1 MLFLLSN
8 LWLLYLISLVLM
20 FVVILIVDHGSIDAL
35 IAAAVLELIP
45 ILGLWCTRSGYMV
58 PAVVIAVLCC
68 IAGLAGALV
77 LLLALFTLEL
87 KMIAGG
93 IIAVVSALLATSDFT
108 KVFPELNLQIFLI
121 TACVSG
127 MLGIIFVLWYFMELG
142 KGMSGIVKK
151 SAVRKHQKSEIDR
164 YQAAL

>member
-20 FVVILIVDHGSIDAL
+20 FVVILIVDHGGIDAL

-77 LLLALFTLEL
+77 LLLAIFTLEL

-93 IIAVVSALLATSDFT
+93 IITVASIILSVSDCMNA
-108 KVFPELNLQIFLI
+108 FPAQNMQIFTI
-121 TACVSG
+121 VACISG
-127 MLGIIFVLWYFMELG
+127 MLGVILVLWYLMELG
-142 KGMSGIVKK
+142 KGMSG
-151 SAVRKHQKSEIDR
+151 
-164 YQAAL
+164 

>member
-8 LWLLYLISLVLM
+8 LWLLYLISLGLM
-20 FVVILIVDHGSIDAL
+20 FVVILIVDHGGIDAL

-45 ILGLWCTRSGYMV
+45 ILGLWCVRSGYMV

-77 LLLALFTLEL
+77 LLLAIFTLEL

-93 IIAVVSALLATSDFT
+93 IITVVSVFLSVSDCA
-108 KVFPELNLQIFLI
+108 KVFPEQNLQIFL
-121 TACVSG
+121 TAACISG
-127 MLGIIFVLWYFMELG
+127 MLGVIFVLWYLMELG
-142 KGMSGIVKK
+142 KGMSG
-151 SAVRKHQKSEIDR
+151 
-164 YQAAL
+164 

>member
-8 LWLLYLISLVLM
+8 LWLLYLISLGLM
-20 FVVILIVDHGSIDAL
+20 FVVILIVDHGGIDAL

-45 ILGLWCTRSGYMV
+45 ILGLWCVRSGYMV

-77 LLLALFTLEL
+77 LLLAIFTLEL

-93 IIAVVSALLATSDFT
+93 IITVVSVFLSVSDCA
-108 KVFPELNLQIFLI
+108 KVFPEQNLQAFL
-121 TACVSG
+121 TAACISG
-127 MLGIIFVLWYFMELG
+127 MLGVIFVLWYLMDLG
-142 KGMSGIVKK
+142 KGMSG
-151 SAVRKHQKSEIDR
+151 
-164 YQAAL
+164 

>member
-20 FVVILIVDHGSIDAL
+20 FVVILIVDHGGIDAL

-68 IAGLAGALV
+68 IAGLAGGGGAHQGGFLERVPSRLPGALC
-77 LLLALFTLEL
+77 T
-87 KMIAGG
+87 
-93 IIAVVSALLATSDFT
+93 
-108 KVFPELNLQIFLI
+108 
-121 TACVSG
+121 
-127 MLGIIFVLWYFMELG
+127 
-142 KGMSGIVKK
+142 
-151 SAVRKHQKSEIDR
+151 
-164 YQAAL
+164 

>member
-20 FVVILIVDHGSIDAL
+20 FVVILIVDHGGIDAL

-45 ILGLWCTRSGYMV
+45 ILGLWCVRSGYMV

-68 IAGLAGALV
+68 ITGLAGALV
-77 LLLALFTLEL
+77 LLLAIFTLEL

-93 IIAVVSALLATSDFT
+93 IITVVSVFLSVSDCA
-108 KVFPELNLQIFLI
+108 KVFPEQNLQIFL
-121 TACVSG
+121 TAACISG
-127 MLGIIFVLWYFMELG
+127 MLGVIFVLWYLMELG
-142 KGMSGIVKK
+142 KGMSG
-151 SAVRKHQKSEIDR
+151 
-164 YQAAL
+164 